1 MNRSFD
7 RNRRRLLQTLG
18 AGFTTASAAQMFPQ
32 LSLLRSAMAA
42 PSGDYRALVCVYLAG
57 ANDSFNF
64 IVPRDSDASGSWYD
78 AYRSARG
85 GVFSDSNTT
94 GLALGFN
101 DLLPISPSN
110 QSNGF
115 GLHPACT
122 DFTLDNGSSSQTHAG
137 LQSLFNSGKAAFL
150 ANVGPLVQPVTL
162 DEYNAGAPLPAQLFS
177 HNDQALLWELGM
189 TDTNSPLASYGWGGR
204 VAAAGGFS
212 VLSNGLSP
220 NVSIAGS
227 ARFLVGEGVFPYQ
240 MGTQGVD
247 LLDQYQTTGASNN
260 NYPDARRAVL
270 DSLLNAAQN
279 DPFARE
285 YATITRRSLSV
296 GEQLYGA
303 LESADGTLSTLF
315 PATSIGSQLAMVAR
329 MIKLSRNTLGA
340 QRQVYY
346 VRFGSFDLH
355 DGMFV
360 AGQPVASSG
369 HGALLTE
376 LNQSLGAFWAA
387 LGEAG
392 AQDDVTTFTMSDFG
406 RTLSSNGNGSDH
418 AWGGHQIVMGGRVDG
433 NKLYGRMPLMQLN
446 ANNNSE
452 QDWSL
457 SRGQYIPTTS
467 VDQMAATLAQ
477 WMGVTDNAALDAI
490 FPNLA
495 NFSSRNLGFMLG

>member
-7 RNRRRLLQTLG
+7 RNRRRILQTLG
-18 AGFTTASAAQMFPQ
+18 SGFAAASAAQVFPQ

-64 IVPRDSDASGSWYD
+64 IVPRDSEASGSWYD

-85 GVFSDSNTT
+85 GVFSDTNTT

-110 QSNGF
+110 QSSGF

-122 DFTLDNGSSSQTHAG
+122 DFTLDNGSTSQTHAG

-150 ANVGPLVQPVTL
+150 ANVGPLVQPITL
-162 DEYNAGAPLPAQLFS
+162 DEYNAGAPRPAHLFS

-204 VAAAGGFS
+204 VAASGGFGS
-212 VLSNGLSP
+212 LANGLSS
-220 NVSIAGS
+220 NVSIAGAS
-227 ARFLVGEGVFPYQ
+227 RFLVGDGVFPYQ

-247 LLDQYQTTGASNN
+247 LLDQYQTTGASNS
-260 NYPDARRAVL
+260 NYPAARRAVL

-315 PATSIGSQLAMVAR
+315 PSTSIGSQLAMVAR
-329 MIKLSRNTLGA
+329 MIKLSRNSLGA

-360 AGQPVASSG
+360 AGQPVATSG

-376 LNQSLGAFWAA
+376 LNQALGAFWAA

-467 VDQMAATLAQ
+467 VDQIAATLAQ
-477 WMGVTDNAALDAI
+477 WMGVTDNTALDAI